1 LFETVIGPA
10 THLDFINADVIA
22 LERWPDEPA
31 NRSYDAAKVAADRR
45 AELIEARRSFA
56 TETVFSHG
64 SKLELVQAAVDSGY
78 LVTLHVVMVP
88 AELAVAR
95 VASRVQAGG
104 HAVPEAKVRERYGR
118 LWPLVA
124 SALDV
129 ADFAIVYDNSRAA
142 EPFRVVARYE
152 HGLTIGNPDWP
163 AWTPDAIRKQ
173 NQ

>member
-1 LFETVIGPA
+1 MFETVIGPA

-22 LERWPDEPA
+22 QERWPDEPA
-31 NRSYDAAKVAADRR
+31 SRSYDAAMVAAARR

-78 LVTLHVVMVP
+78 LVTLHIVMVP
-88 AELAVAR
+88 EKLAVAR
-95 VASRVQAGG
+95 VASRVEAGG
-104 HAVPEAKVRERYGR
+104 HAVPEEKVRERYSR

-129 ADFAIVYDNSRAA
+129 ADFAFVYDNSRAEA
-142 EPFRVVARYE
+142 PFRVVARYE

-163 AWTPDAIRKQ
+163 AWTPDVVRRNDQ
-173 NQ
+173 